1 MKRQQTKLLTTLCL
15 ATTLFMT
22 GCATGPVV
30 VPAMDVP
37 GIERS
42 SSIAVE
48 DLRPVSETQSE
59 FFSYL
64 ITSEAYGIGRLEE
77 GFSNPTGVRLLIHRA
92 YEAFPQLSEAPTI
105 KIHHLVA
112 YTNGQAAL
120 RKGALAISLG
130 GVIGG
135 LVHQQNQNAQ
145 AKSGEVFTTKIDGT
159 FFQATADKEYQR
171 AFFTEADNPSKAAAL
186 RVIYIE
192 TEMLGKRIASRSIVP
207 PLTNK
212 PRASQ
217 AEIFDICIA
226 NHLALYKYN

>member
-1 MKRQQTKLLTTLCL
+1 M
-15 ATTLFMT
+15 
-22 GCATGPVV
+22 
-30 VPAMDVP
+30 
-37 GIERS
+37 
-42 SSIAVE
+42 
-48 DLRPVSETQSE
+48 
-59 FFSYL
+59 
-64 ITSEAYGIGRLEE
+64 
-77 GFSNPTGVRLLIHRA
+77 
-92 YEAFPQLSEAPTI
+92 
-105 KIHHLVA
+105 
-112 YTNGQAAL
+112 
-120 RKGALAISLG
+120 
-130 GVIGG
+130 IGG